1 MTHHQLT
8 LPISEQQVRAL
19 HVHDTVSLS
28 GTLFGIRDANQI
40 ALFDQGRPTRFDLS
54 GAAAIH
60 TAPNVRRVAISTDAP
75 VGYAPLCIGTTT
87 STRMERFTRPLLQ
100 KTGLRLILGKGGL
113 LEDSLAAMAQFGAAY
128 LSVTGGAAALE
139 TTWISRIDDVDMDD
153 LHPES
158 LWKFQVHD
166 FGPLLV
172 SMDSHGGN
180 LDHEVA
186 TLAASRRE
194 AALRLLGIAA

>member
-1 MTHHQLT
+1 MTHHQLS

-19 HVHDTVSLS
+19 HVSDTVSLD

-40 ALFDQGRPTRFDLS
+40 ALFDQGRPTRFDFR
-54 GAAAIH
+54 GGAAIH
-60 TAPNVRRVAISTDAP
+60 TAPNVRRVAISADHP
-75 VGYAPLCIGTTT
+75 VGYVPVCIGTTT

-100 KTGLRLILGKGGL
+100 TGLRLILGKGGL
-113 LEDSLAAMAQFGAAY
+113 LEDSLAAMAEYGAAY

-139 TTWISRIDDVDMDD
+139 STWISRIDDVDMDD

-158 LWKFQVHD
+158 LWRFRIHG

-180 LDHEVA
+180 LYRDIA
-186 TLAASRRE
+186 QAAGARRG
-194 AALRLLGIAA
+194 AALQLAGVTL